1 MSSFAFVCIDYT
13 TFEDMEVK
21 GATNTMITYTLK
33 GKYQHEEGG
42 GRIYDRYVAEE
53 HLDEW
58 VERIFH
64 GILPESHVRITIEV
78 GDDA

>member
-1 MSSFAFVCIDYT
+1 MTTYQLQGDYSIE
-13 TFEDMEVK
+13 ED
-21 GATNTMITYTLK
+21 
-33 GKYQHEEGG
+33 G

-64 GILPESHVRITIEV
+64 GILPESHVRITVEV
-78 GDDA
+78 TADAH